1 MKQNDEFQ
9 ADIWNKRVIS
19 KTVIIVESVI
29 SAAAVIELASTF
41 VHLRMTNPKAVLS
54 TKDSTAEFE

>member
-1 MKQNDEFQ
+1 MT
-9 ADIWNKRVIS
+9 AVIS

-29 SAAAVIELASTF
+29 SAAAAVIELASTF

-54 TKDSTAEFE
+54 TKDSTAEFK

>member
-1 MKQNDEFQ
+1 MT
-9 ADIWNKRVIS
+9 AVIS

-29 SAAAVIELASTF
+29 SAAAAAVIELASTF
-41 VHLRMTNPKAVLS
+41 EHLRMTNPKAVLS